1 MAETVE
7 ETFETEV
14 RRKVTRTAFKIEEVS
29 WKLSSIVNVDRFSG
43 PESKIVDPHL
53 YRCAE

>member
-7 ETFETEV
+7 ESFETEV

-29 WKLSSIVNVDRFSG
+29 TEPVSLSVRMIN
-43 PESKIVDPHL
+43 
-53 YRCAE
+53 

>member
-14 RRKVTRTAFKIEEVS
+14 RRKVTRTAFKIEEVRHA
-29 WKLSSIVNVDRFSG
+29 KG
-43 PESKIVDPHL
+43 HPHK
-53 YRCAE
+53 Y